1 MADPDAT
8 ALSKALS
15 SRNKARQQEALNAFL
30 VAADT
35 MAKRGEVIE
44 AELRYKQALNTAEKA
59 FGLESDQVVLVL
71 SILAAFYRVQ
81 NRAWDARSL
90 ECRIE
95 AWQMQQSGQK
105 EPELRGALGQ
115 KLSEKIKSSDAAEPA
130 GTSLKALTPN
140 IRRACQILGLS
151 LDQPITVQDVNRAWK
166 KQMLESSA
174 HPDLG
179 GNSDE
184 AVILNQAKVAL
195 MEYLELHAPK
205 LGSKFAKKNPP
216 ST

>member
-1 MADPDAT
+1 MA
-8 ALSKALS
+8 
-15 SRNKARQQEALNAFL
+15 R
-30 VAADT
+30 
-35 MAKRGEVIE
+35 RGEVIE

-95 AWQMQQSGQK
+95 AWQMQQASQK

-115 KLSEKIKSSDAAEPA
+115 KLSERIKGSDAGEAL

-166 KQMLESSA
+166 KQMLETSA

-184 AVILNQAKVAL
+184 AVILNQAKEAL

-205 LGSKFAKKNPP
+205 LGNKFTKKNPRT
-216 ST
+216 S